1 LFILDLI
8 SPEGLLMNERET
20 KSLIIETK
28 TGELNILP
36 GHLDMMSILGDGLM
50 KIDNEEALIIYGGL
64 IEVVKD
70 KVTVLVD
77 KVKSSSKV
85 NIVENQKEIDK
96 LEKRL
101 REEDLSDIDFKQI
114 IKEKNK
120 LETEMRI
127 AREGK

>member
-1 LFILDLI
+1 
-8 SPEGLLMNERET
+8 MNERET

-50 KIDNEEALIIYGGL
+50 KIDNEEALIIYGGV
-64 IEVVKD
+64 IEVIKD

-127 AREGK
+127 ARAGK